1 MQRNF
6 LRRFSG
12 RIFSTATLG
21 LLALLALP
29 VAANDH
35 AATKQRANLPPSVD
49 LGYMIRARQSGFAVE
64 GEAHLKWTSGEGK
77 YHLATDT
84 RAMLLGKILD
94 AKSEGIVDEYGLA
107 PLSFTEK
114 RLRRDATT
122 TTFNRDS
129 KSISFSTSAEQYPI
143 KGGEQDRNSA
153 IWQLIALARATPA
166 RFKAGAEW
174 TFLVAG
180 QRDAEPWTFR
190 VTKQEKLDTPFGEI
204 DTWRIVKTPPPDRK
218 GQQVDIWLAPGIEW
232 YPARI
237 RYTDPDGDYIEQT
250 LATITKKAS

>member
-1 MQRNF
+1 MAVHSP
-6 LRRFSG
+6 RRLFCC
-12 RIFSTATLG
+12 ALLG
-21 LLALLALP
+21 VLALLAGP
-29 VAANDH
+29 GHADDH
-35 AATKQRANLPPSVD
+35 AAPAGKQRTNLPPSAE
-49 LGYMIRARQSGFAVE
+49 LGYMIKARQSGFPVE
-64 GEAHLKWTSGEGK
+64 GEAHLKWTGGDGR
-77 YHLATDT
+77 YQIVTDT

-94 AKSEGIVDEYGLA
+94 AKSEGIVDDYGLA

-129 KSISFSTSAEQYPI
+129 KSITFSTSAERYPI

-166 RFKAGAEW
+166 KFKSGAEW
-174 TFLVAG
+174 TFFVAG

-190 VTKQEKLDTPFGEI
+190 VAKAERLDTAMGEL
-204 DTWRIVKTPPPDRK
+204 DTWRIMKAPPPDQK
-218 GQQVDIWLAPGIEW
+218 GQQVEIWLAPGLEW

-250 LATITKKAS
+250 LATVTKKSP